1 MAWETKRVL
10 ITVRTYPTPATK
22 SLETS
27 CTGGITADGK
37 WIRLFPMPY
46 RDLKPAQKFS
56 KYQWIETRVQKAKN
70 DSRVESFN
78 PDRDSIKPVSGV
90 LSTDNEWQARK
101 DLIFPLKAHCLCC
114 LKRQRDEH
122 LEPTLGIF
130 KPGKIERLEID
141 RDDAEWTEEQKAIL
155 RQGSLFDTEPKET
168 LEKIPFKFRY
178 RFKCADS
185 ACPKDGHTLLCTD
198 WEMGESYRKWRRDY
212 GENGWEAAFKKR
224 YEKEMI
230 GRFDTHFYVGTLH
243 QYPDTWIIVGL
254 FYPLHRKQYSLFA

>member
-10 ITVRTYPTPATK
+10 VTVRTYPTPARK

-46 RDLKPAQKFS
+46 RDLKPRQKFS

-101 DLIFPLKAHCLCC
+101 DLVFPLKAHCLCC

-122 LEPTLGIF
+122 AKPTLGIF
-130 KPGKIERLEID
+130 KPATIERLEID
-141 RDDAEWTEEQKAIL
+141 RDDADWTEEQKAIL
-155 RQGSLFDTEPKET
+155 QQGSLFDTEPKET

-178 RFKCADS
+178 RFKCADA
-185 ACPKDGHTLLCTD
+185 ACPKDGHTLAPIGKWASPIASGGAAMVGRVGRPLLGIATR
-198 WEMGESYRKWRRDY
+198 RK
-212 GENGWEAAFKKR
+212 
-224 YEKEMI
+224 
-230 GRFDTHFYVGTLH
+230 
-243 QYPDTWIIVGL
+243 
-254 FYPLHRKQYSLFA
+254 